1 MLSIGKLGTGQEM
14 YYLEKVAE
22 GAEDYYSG
30 EGEVAGQW
38 IGDGAVEL
46 DLSGEVGGD
55 QLTAMLT
62 GNNPASGE
70 PLGLR
75 AVGGRGPVP
84 GFDLTFSAPKSVSLL
99 WGLGG
104 PVAGV
109 EVNAAH
115 RAAVDAA
122 LGYLQQEAC
131 WTRRGAGGTEFVKG
145 NGYLAA
151 AFEHRSSRNGDPQ
164 LHTHV
169 LVANATKGPDGRWTR
184 LYHPA
189 IYEHAQTASYLYQAQ
204 LRHELTRRLGVE
216 WQEVRKGIAEIEGFA
231 DDHLREFSTRR
242 AEILEAV
249 GPDASARSMEV
260 AALSTRQGK
269 EQGVSREELHERW
282 RARGEEIG
290 LDREAISRTFDPE
303 AIFDPERAQAR
314 TIPDEELGEAVTAN
328 VSHFE
333 RRDAIR
339 AVADSQRSGAPAA
352 EVIRMADEFL
362 ASDEVL
368 RLSESPRAERFTTQ
382 RVWDLER
389 EALSTAERMQ
399 GEARGQA
406 GELIAT
412 RVIEARPTLKADQRE
427 MVRRLLADPEG
438 IAVVVGE
445 AGTGKTFAIVAAAEG
460 WAQAGYELRAVA
472 PTWRAANVLRA
483 EGLEATS
490 VARLLAQMQGGDGGG
505 SDSSMLNERTVLLV
519 DEAGMVGSADLAA
532 LIEAADAARAKL
544 VLVGDHQQLGEI
556 EAGGLYRALAER
568 TEPIVLDEVIRH
580 NRAVDREAARLIR
593 DGEGGAALDLYRS
606 AERVTV
612 ALDAEARREAMV
624 ADWHR
629 SYSEGQD
636 ALMVAKRNSEVER
649 LNATARELLRN
660 EGQLGEQEVEV
671 GEARFAVGD
680 QVITRVNDHAA
691 GIYNRERWQVT
702 EVDAESRSLV
712 LEGIDQAQRVEVGPD
727 YLDRTTPHGDAPA
740 IQHAYAVTTYCA
752 QGTTV
757 DRAYVMAD
765 PSMDK
770 QEMYVAASRSRE
782 ETYLYATPE
791 IQAEREEYAPKPPGR
806 EAIGHV
812 AEAAERDRAQTAAH
826 DEALRSELAGMP
838 TPDLAVRHRDLAMPA
853 RRESNDESAYQHQQ
867 GWVAE
872 RQRQYAD
879 AVANRE
885 AAEGLGWRERRQ
897 VLPEARKHEQL
908 ISERL
913 GEETAKLERLAPPST
928 EARREHEISGELLAK
943 RNEQALLADRLSPPG
958 YVVKELGERPGD
970 PEKAKAWDN
979 GVRSIERYRNE
990 YGVQDKGSAL
1000 GHRPESDSRDRFAHD
1015 RTQDR
1020 IREAQRRLER
1030 QQQVDRSMQRS
1041 HDAGRDMGLDIG
1053 L

>member
-38 IGDGAVEL
+38 MGDAAAEL
-46 DLSGEVGGD
+46 GLSGEVGAD

-70 PLGLR
+70 SLGLR

-115 RAAVDAA
+115 RTAVDAA

-131 WTRRGAGGTEFVKG
+131 WTRRGAGGAEFVKG

-204 LRHELTRRLGVE
+204 LRHELSRRLGVE
-216 WQEVRKGIAEIEGFA
+216 WQEVRKGIAEIEGFG
-231 DDHLREFSTRR
+231 DEHLREFSTRR

-260 AALSTRQGK
+260 AVLTTRQAK
-269 EQGVSREELHERW
+269 EQNVSREELHERW

-290 LDREAISRTFDPE
+290 LDTETISQTFDANAALNRLAPE
-303 AIFDPERAQAR
+303 PHVAPHEQI
-314 TIPDEELGEAVTAN
+314 GEAVTAHA
-328 VSHFE
+328 SHFE

-339 AVADSQRSGAPAA
+339 AVAASQQAGAPAS
-352 EVIRMADEFL
+352 EVVRMADEFL
-362 ASDEVL
+362 ASGQVL
-368 RLSESPRAERFTTQ
+368 RVSETPRAARFTT
-382 RVWDLER
+382 RRIWELER
-389 EALSTAERMQ
+389 QALATAARMQ
-399 GEARGQA
+399 SEARGQA
-406 GELIAT
+406 GELVAA

-427 MVRRLLADPEG
+427 MVRRLLSDPEG

-490 VARLLAQMQGGDGGG
+490 VARLLAQMDGGDGAEA
-505 SDSSMLNERTVLLV
+505 DSSLLSPRTVLLV
-519 DEAGMVGSADLAA
+519 DEAGMVGSAELAA
-532 LIEAADAARAKL
+532 LIEAADRAQAKL

-556 EAGGLYRALAER
+556 EAGGLYRALADR
-568 TEPIVLDEVIRH
+568 GEPILLDEVIRH
-580 NRAVDREAARLIR
+580 NHEVDREAARMIR
-593 DGEGGAALDLYRS
+593 EGEGRAALELYRS
-606 AERVTV
+606 EQRVTV
-612 ALDAEARREAMV
+612 APDAEVRREAMV

-629 SYSEGQD
+629 AYAEGQD
-636 ALMVAKRNSEVER
+636 ALMVAKRNAEVGR
-649 LNATARELLRN
+649 LNATARELLAA
-660 EGQLGEQEVEV
+660 EGRLGAHEIEV
-671 GEARFAVGD
+671 GEARFAAGD
-680 QVITRVNDHAA
+680 QVITRVNDHANE
-691 GIYNRERWQVT
+691 IYNRERWQVA
-702 EVDAESRSLV
+702 EVNAEQGRIV
-712 LEGIDQAQRVEVGPD
+712 LSGIDQERSVEIGPD
-727 YLDRTTPHGDAPA
+727 YLSRTTPHGEAAA

-770 QEMYVAASRSRE
+770 QELYVAMSRSRE

-791 IQAEREEYAPKPPGR
+791 IQAERAEYAPKPAER
-806 EAIGHV
+806 DAIGHIGD
-812 AEAAERDRAQTAAH
+812 AAVRDRAQTAAH
-826 DEALRSELAGMP
+826 EEALRSELAQTP
-838 TPDLAVRHRDLAMPA
+838 TPDLVKRHERLDAPSRSEA
-853 RRESNDESAYQHQQ
+853 RAEQTYERQQQH
-867 GWVAE
+867 VAE
-872 RQRQYAD
+872 RQREYAQ
-879 AVANRE
+879 AIAHRE
-885 AAEGLGWRERRQ
+885 AVEDLGWRARRQ
-897 VLPEARKHEQL
+897 MLPSAK
-908 ISERL
+908 EREGML
-913 GEETAKLERLAPPST
+913 GERLAEQTVKLDGLAPAST
-928 EARREHEISGELLAK
+928 EARREHEIVGQLLAEREEK
-943 RNEQALLADRLSPPG
+943 MLFAARLAPPA
-958 YVVKELGERPGD
+958 YVVNELGERPDEPG
-970 PEKAKAWDN
+970 KGRAWDR
-979 GVRSIERYRNE
+979 GVREIESYRNDR
-990 YGVQDKGSAL
+990 GVTDKESAL
-1000 GHRPESDSRDRFAHD
+1000 GKRPEDEFERALHD
-1015 RTQDR
+1015 RAQDR
-1020 IREAQRRLER
+1020 VRMAQRRLDR
-1030 QQQVDRSMQRS
+1030 VQQAERSMQLS
-1041 HDAGRDMGLDIG
+1041 QEMDHGFDLGIG
-1053 L
+1053 